1 MTSEKILQVKYRG
14 WAARV
19 LSAEA
24 VVTPKRRSMVD
35 DLLKELLSDSIRLY
49 FIGKLTLET
58 LLEDVHFWCR
68 AKKVEPIFFIQFVTF
83 FVLNGKRS
91 KRIVT
96 GRKLKHGVYFNKLIC
111 DYVDQARDK
120 RRESGGRGGRDE
132 DCKAAARLLRK
143 EFGETLTLYAI
154 RNIYQRQ
161 KLSKRRRKHFS

>member
-68 AKKVEPIFFIQFVTF
+68 AKKVEPIF
-83 FVLNGKRS
+83 L
-91 KRIVT
+91 
-96 GRKLKHGVYFNKLIC
+96 FN
-111 DYVDQARDK
+111 
-120 RRESGGRGGRDE
+120 S
-132 DCKAAARLLRK
+132 LL
-143 EFGETLTLYAI
+143 FLY
-154 RNIYQRQ
+154 
-161 KLSKRRRKHFS
+161 